1 MRWLRRHGDFRGRK
15 DGQVLSLP
23 WLRLDCYTAFWK
35 DMSVLHIAY
44 SRTEGLPKAVMMS
57 PVPHHI
63 LYDRLPVKTDL
74 RTVFGVLIAPKGGR
88 ADCVQFAG
96 HPNL

>member
-1 MRWLRRHGDFRGRK
+1 
-15 DGQVLSLP
+15 
-23 WLRLDCYTAFWK
+23 
-35 DMSVLHIAY
+35 
-44 SRTEGLPKAVMMS
+44 MS